1 VILLILVALLWIAV
15 LAPGVLSKLSDRR
28 SSGSIDHF
36 HDRLHLLERTG
47 PKLIAPANRLERLP
61 RRLPAA
67 VGYEQ
72 RTPLSPAVRSS
83 LVLLETAEPESAANA
98 SDVAPL
104 EQGSAS
110 VRVVARDLSRT
121 AGDVDNV
128 GTPAVRMLDGPSLG
142 PLPQPETID
151 VPDVALWQPPIH
163 EAPSERRT
171 QAARRRRD
179 ILGVL
184 VSTIVLSGVLGIVP
198 SLRRA
203 LIATAAAGFLLIVF
217 IALALYAVT
226 IRAERTRASDLF
238 SEASGSERLRD
249 LEVSHVGPLH
259 RLGDDGSDEGDDG
272 PELRRVV
279 KAS

>member
-15 LAPGVLSKLSDRR
+15 LAPGVITKLSDRR

-47 PKLIAPANRLERLP
+47 PKLIAPANRLEQAP

-67 VGYEQ
+67 VGYGQ
-72 RTPLSPAVRSS
+72 PPPLRPAVRST
-83 LVLLETAEPESAANA
+83 LVLLETAEPESVA
-98 SDVAPL
+98 SAVEVAPL
-104 EQGSAS
+104 DQRVAP
-110 VRVVARDLSRT
+110 VRVIAHDFSRT
-121 AGDVDNV
+121 AGDFDDF

-142 PLPQPETID
+142 TLPQPETIE

-163 EAPSERRT
+163 TAPTERRA

-184 VSTIVLSGVLGIVP
+184 VSTIVLSGLLGIVP

-226 IRAERTRASDLF
+226 IRAERPRASDLF
-238 SEASGSERLRD
+238 SEASGSERLRE

-259 RLGDDGSDEGDDG
+259 RLGDNASDEGDDG

>member
-1 VILLILVALLWIAV
+1 MILLILVALLWIAV
-15 LAPGVLSKLSDRR
+15 LAPGVITKISDRR

-47 PKLIAPANRLERLP
+47 PKLIAPANRLERIP
-61 RRLPAA
+61 KRLPVA
-67 VGYEQ
+67 VGYGHPAP
-72 RTPLSPAVRSS
+72 RPAVRST
-83 LVLLETAEPESAANA
+83 LVLLETAEPENAASAV
-98 SDVAPL
+98 DVAQL
-104 EQGSAS
+104 DQGAAP
-110 VRVVARDLSRT
+110 VRVVASRPV
-121 AGDVDNV
+121 GDFDDV

-142 PLPQPETID
+142 TLPHPETTD
-151 VPDVALWQPPIH
+151 VPDVATWQPPSH
-163 EAPSERRT
+163 SGPTERRS

-184 VSTIVLSGVLGIVP
+184 VSTIVLSGLLGIVP
-198 SLRRA
+198 TLRRA
-203 LIATAAAGFLLIVF
+203 LIATAAAGLLLIVF

-226 IRAERTRASDLF
+226 IRAERTRASDLL
-238 SEASGSERLRD
+238 SEASGSERLRE

-259 RLGDDGSDEGDDG
+259 RLGDDASDEGDDG

>member
-15 LAPGVLSKLSDRR
+15 LAPGVLSKISDRR

-67 VGYEQ
+67 VGFEQ
-72 RTPLSPAVRSS
+72 RAPFAPVRSS

-98 SDVAPL
+98 FDATPL
-104 EQGSAS
+104 EQGAAT
-110 VRVVARDLSRT
+110 VRVVARDVPRT
-121 AGDVDNV
+121 AGHVDDV

-142 PLPQPETID
+142 TLPQPETID
-151 VPDVALWQPPIH
+151 VPDIGLWQPQIH
-163 EAPSERRT
+163 EGRGERRT
-171 QAARRRRD
+171 KAARRRRD

-184 VSTIVLSGVLGIVP
+184 VSTIVLSGLLGIVP

-238 SEASGSERLRD
+238 SEASGSERLRE

-259 RLGDDGSDEGDDG
+259 RLSDDASDEGDDG
-272 PELRRVV
+272 PEIRRVV